1 MAAVDVQAGRLTGAG
16 QLAASVVAAATLKVE
31 EHEAVAT
38 QNPAAFA
45 ALRVKLRLAPLQEAS
60 AGRAGMEAMLLVGEH
75 PPVTENPATQVL

>member
-1 MAAVDVQAGRLTGAG
+1 
-16 QLAASVVAAATLKVE
+16 LAASVVAAATLKVE

-38 QNPAAFA
+38 QYPAAFA
-45 ALRVKLRLAPLQEAS
+45 AFRVKLRLAPLQEAS